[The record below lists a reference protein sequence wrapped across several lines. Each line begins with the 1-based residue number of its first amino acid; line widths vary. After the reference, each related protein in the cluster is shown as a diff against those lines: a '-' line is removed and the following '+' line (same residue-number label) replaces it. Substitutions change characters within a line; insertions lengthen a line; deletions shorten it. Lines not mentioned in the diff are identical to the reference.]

1 MLFMNSSLPNVK
13 SELLFLISGIKIIL
27 KLLISVKLIFV
38 INPLLLR
45 EPFIMKSASLAV
57 ASERYVSRPEE
68 GFD

>member
-1 MLFMNSSLPNVK
+1 MNCSLPNVK
-13 SELLFLISGIKIIL
+13 SGLLFLISGIKIIL
-27 KLLISVKLIFV
+27 KLVTSVKLIFM

-57 ASERYVSRPEE
+57 ASQKYISRPEE